1 MTAVRHHEIEIEIKT
16 TIPSFDL
23 PPWFPP
29 LYGPFIRESDSSTV
43 IQLGSEI
50 VQGVLACGI
59 GIFRVL
65 VVVVL
70 IMKGR
75 CGGLNRWCERHF
87 LPFDRVRKAI

>member
-1 MTAVRHHEIEIEIKT
+1 MIKVEILT
-16 TIPSFDL
+16 FDL

-29 LYGPFIRESDSSTV
+29 LYGPFIREGDSSTV

-59 GIFRVL
+59 GIVRIL

-75 CGGLNRWCERHF
+75 CSGLNRWCERHF
-87 LPFDRVRKAI
+87 LPFDLIEKAI